1 VAKKIDFEKC
11 TPSLSEERKLGVEL
25 VAGVDEVGRGCI
37 AGPVYAA
44 AVLIPSEWLGLTDR
58 ALFKKHPELA
68 EIHDSKLITEK
79 NRDRISDWL
88 TTESGVTFAIGTA
101 SVQEIEEINIL
112 HASLLA
118 MDRALA
124 GLKTNWDHVLV
135 DGNRILPA
143 WQGRAT
149 ALVKGDRRSL
159 AIAASSIIA
168 KVARDRHMREL
179 DEVHPGYGFSVHKGY
194 GTPLHRSRLLELGP
208 SREHRLLFAP
218 VAAVLNRSPGI

>member
-1 VAKKIDFEKC
+1 MAKKIDFEKC
-11 TPSLSEERKLGVEL
+11 TPSLSEERKLGVRL

-44 AVLIPSEWLGLTDR
+44 AVLIPSEWLELTDR
-58 ALFKKHPELA
+58 ALFKKHPELS
-68 EIHDSKLITEK
+68 EIQDSKLITEK
-79 NRDRISDWL
+79 NRDRLSDWL
-88 TTESGVTFAIGTA
+88 TTSSGVVYAVGTA
-101 SVQEIEEINIL
+101 SVQEIEDINIL

-124 GLKTNWDHVLV
+124 GLETHWDHVLV
-135 DGNRILPA
+135 DGNRISPR

-168 KVARDRHMREL
+168 KVARDRYMHEL
-179 DEVHPGYGFSVHKGY
+179 DRLHPGYGFAVHKGY
-194 GTPLHRSRLLELGP
+194 GTPAHLRSLAELGP
-208 SREHRLLFAP
+208 SGEHRLLFAP
-218 VAAVLNRSPGI
+218 VAAALERRAGI